1 MSVRVM
7 AWVWEHSQARGSD
20 RLVLLAIADN
30 ANDDGGNAFPGHA
43 ELMRKTLLPR
53 STVYGCIERLIESGE
68 LERAEPGGGR
78 GRRTIYRVT
87 MGNRPA
93 VGPFTIPETIQEPS
107 DQRDGLGAET
117 VRDSDLNRPGS
128 AAAYKEEPSENHQ
141 IAPTVLTPDGVPT
154 SGGEVIPLR
163 SNQAVQAAN
172 GTLSRLKAEVQA
184 GKRSW
189 SLSEAAKAEWL
200 ALLDQVNTKPGPPQ
214 QFVIFYLSANTGR
227 DVRSF
232 SDFHWKMAGQK
243 VRRWRGLVLYG
254 VDQAITHVEPDERDE
269 RGYAGRPFWAYV
281 ERVCQRARA
290 DTAGGNT

>member
-1 MSVRVM
+1 VSVLRVHRHRRDFT
-7 AWVWEHSQARGSD
+7 VLGNPTLRDGRLSFRARGVLAFLLSQPDGYPVNAAEIARQGKEGRDAIETAIRELRACGYVLRRKEQNDRGQWVTYTDVFEVPEQPQQTATDNGFSGAGADATEPWESD
-20 RLVLLAIADN
+20 A
-30 ANDDGGNAFPGHA
+30 GN
-43 ELMRKTLLPR
+43 
-53 STVYGCIERLIESGE
+53 
-68 LERAEPGGGR
+68 
-78 GRRTIYRVT
+78 
-87 MGNRPA
+87 
-93 VGPFTIPETIQEPS
+93 
-107 DQRDGLGAET
+107 LGAIEKER
-117 VRDSDLNRPGS
+117 VEKEQDL
-128 AAAYKEEPSENHQ
+128 
-141 IAPTVLTPDGVPT
+141 APTVLTPDGVT
-154 SGGEVIPLR
+154 ISGGEVIPLR

-200 ALLDQVNTKPGPPQ
+200 ALLDQVDTKPGPPQ

-290 DTAGGNT
+290 DTAGGSP

>member
-93 VGPFTIPETIQEPS
+93 VGPFPLPETVQEPS
-107 DQRDGLGAET
+107 GQRDGLAAET

-141 IAPTVLTPDGVPT
+141 IAPTVLPPDGGT
-154 SGGEVIPLR
+154 TGGEIIPLR
-163 SNQAVQAAN
+163 NGKAVAALN
-172 GTLSRLKAEVQA
+172 GTLDRLKAEVAA
-184 GKRSW
+184 GKKSW
-189 SLSEAAKAEWL
+189 SLSDAAKAEWF
-200 ALLDQVNTKPGPPQ
+200 ALLADEHNLSAAQ
-214 QFVIFYLSANTGR
+214 QFVMGYLALNTGR

-232 SDFHWKMAGQK
+232 GGSHWSMCGLRL
-243 VRRWRGLVLYG
+243 RRWRALVLYG
-254 VDQAITHVEPDERDE
+254 VDQAVTRIDPDEKDE
-269 RGYAGRPFWAYV
+269 RGRVGQPFWAYV
-281 ERVCQRARA
+281 ESVCQRARA